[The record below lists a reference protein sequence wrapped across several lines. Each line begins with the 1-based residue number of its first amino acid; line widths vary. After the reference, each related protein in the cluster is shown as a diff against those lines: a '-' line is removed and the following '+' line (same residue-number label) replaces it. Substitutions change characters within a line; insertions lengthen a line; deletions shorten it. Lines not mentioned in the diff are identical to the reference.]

1 MLQTLRD
8 KTTGWI
14 ATVIIGLLII
24 PFALVGLQDYMVQRT
39 DDAVAK
45 VDVPPTWWAGA
56 PSWWPASMLWHHDRI
71 TTEEFRTRFEQE
83 RQRRRQQDGDA
94 FDAKAFES
102 VTNKRE
108 ILESMI
114 DEKLRSMA
122 SERAGLEVSDSQVI
136 KTIQE
141 IPAFQVDGK
150 FNPERYQLALASGVP
165 PQTPAQF
172 QDTVRESLRQSLVV
186 AGIAQSNFVT
196 DAELDRMMRVLGETR
211 DASVLFVPPP
221 APDVAPVTDAEINAW
236 YKGHAADFRAQESVT
251 LEYVTLDAASLP
263 TPPPADEATLRQ
275 RYDQEKTKFAASEER
290 LASHILIQVATDAD
304 AAAQKAAEAKASK
317 VASQAKA
324 AGADFAALARAS
336 SDDTGSKAAGGD
348 LGWVSKGMMVPGF
361 ESALFAMK
369 PGEVSGPVKS
379 EFGWHVIQLRE
390 VKGGTQQP
398 FEAVRETLAAEQ
410 AQADR
415 ERAFNELSTR
425 LVDLVYKNPSSLA
438 PAAREVGLPVQKLG
452 PVTRDSS
459 EGILATAAVKRAAFS
474 EVLVQDGTVSDP
486 IEAGPNRSVLIRVT
500 AHEPERALP
509 LAQVR
514 EQVVA
519 AVRAD
524 RARKAALKEADALLA
539 RMTSGETLEAVAASR
554 QLPAPQALPG
564 LRRGMPIPDP
574 KVAEAIFSA
583 KAPVA
588 GGAAPGKV
596 VLADGRIALFAV
608 HAVKPGNPA
617 EASPQERAM
626 LRQQLSQAHGMGDVD
641 TLSRHLRK
649 QMKVTVV
656 EANL

>member
-45 VDVPPTWWAGA
+45 VDVPPTWWASA
-56 PSWWPASMLWHHDRI
+56 PSWWPASMLWHHDKI
-71 TTEEFRTRFEQE
+71 TSEEFRARFEQE
-83 RQRRRQQDGDA
+83 RQRRRQQEGEA

-102 VTNKRE
+102 AANKRE

-122 SERAGLEVSDSQVI
+122 SERAGLEVSDAQVR

-150 FNPERYQLALASGVP
+150 FNAERYQLALASGVP

-172 QDTVRESLRQSLVV
+172 QETVRDSLRQSLVV

-196 DAELDRMMRVLGETR
+196 DAELDRLMRILGETR
-211 DASVLFVPPP
+211 DASVVMMPPP
-221 APDVAPVTDAEINAW
+221 APDAAPVTDAGIKQW
-236 YKGHAADFRAQESVT
+236 YDAHASSFRAAETVS
-251 LEYVTLDAASLP
+251 LEYVVLDAASLP
-263 TPPPADEATLRQ
+263 APPAADEATLRQ
-275 RYDQEKTKFAASEER
+275 RYEQEKSKFAAAEER
-290 LASHILIQVATDAD
+290 LASHILVQVPADAD
-304 AAAQKAAEAKASK
+304 AAAQKAAEAKATK
-317 VASQAKA
+317 LAAEARA
-324 AGADFAALARAS
+324 AGGDFPALARAN

-348 LGWVSKGMMVPGF
+348 LGWVSKGMMVPAF
-361 ESALFAMK
+361 ENALFALK
-369 PGEVSGPVKS
+369 AGEISGPVKS

-390 VKGGTQQP
+390 VKGSAQQP

-425 LVDLVYKNPSSLA
+425 LVDLVYKNPSALA
-438 PAAREVGLPVQKLG
+438 PAAREVGLPLQKLG
-452 PVTRDSS
+452 PVSRDTS

-486 IEAGPNRSVLIRVT
+486 IEIGPNHSVLIRVT
-500 AHEPERALP
+500 NHTPERALP

-519 AVRAD
+519 AIRAD
-524 RARKAALKEADALLA
+524 RARQAALKEADALVSRVA
-539 RMTSGETLEAVAASR
+539 AGETLAAVATSK
-554 QLPAPQALPG
+554 QLPLQALPG

-574 KVAEAIFSA
+574 KVSAAIFAA
-583 KAPVA
+583 KAPTAGASTPGRVA
-588 GGAAPGKV
+588 
-596 VLADGRIALFAV
+596 LDDGRIALFALE
-608 HAVKPGNPA
+608 AVKPGNPA
-617 EASPQERAM
+617 EASAQEREM
-626 LRQQLSQAHGMGDVD
+626 LRQQLSQAFGMGDADV
-641 TLSRHLRK
+641 LSRHLRK
-649 QMKVTVV
+649 QMKVTVI